1 MIALQTRNP
10 QLPDPSRI
18 TAQYANMMNMASQQR
33 ASQLQGERIRQE
45 MDYARAGEGRAIET
59 QTATMREKSIDI
71 QEKEMK
77 RLGRVG
83 VAVLRTEDPALR
95 EAAYQTLLGEVEKAD
110 PRLGATM
117 RQVAPTFNA
126 AVVESAVMEVDKYFN
141 AKYPNATYSNEIAD
155 AGGFDAQGR
164 PIPAGTL
171 LQVRNSVVPEV
182 APIPSATAAR
192 TATPVPTAAPQQ
204 TTSSPVP
211 VGKYG
216 ETRFAPDG
224 GPLTPDLQENLRQMK
239 EGLGMTDTPASFNS
253 GGMATPTAGPIAPDV
268 MASIVDSA
276 FQTGVMAQVD
286 FDQII
291 AAQPPQNRQALTDA
305 FQQANIS
312 LQADAP
318 SLAASGMGQQPMAPN
333 PVGRQQS
340 QFADMRGPAPQ
351 ASFADL
357 GGQPQMQNTMAQ
369 YQPVQRRDPRMA
381 PTPVPVPP
389 AILGAQEGAKTAAS
403 KSVDLRMDPEIAG
416 ATKKVENAIALRAE
430 APKAKYE
437 TKILVQGLDKYI
449 NAIDTL
455 LRSPDRHLIVGRIEG
470 NLHYLGSLGQNERQA
485 ELQAMYDMIKN
496 TDTLSTLVEMK
507 QSTPSGGSPVGNA
520 SNTDVTLVA
529 KSANAATQTGGVPNF
544 DKQLMAIRRD
554 AYRARTNAIEFYSD
568 KYGGLAAE
576 DPKFKFTAPPIADR
590 YTGPLKTPVIPTLTP
605 AQVRANPKIKRWKR
619 SDNGKVMTR
628 P

>member
-1 MIALQTRNP
+1 MIALQTRGAK
-10 QLPDPSRI
+10 LPDPAAQ
-18 TAQYANMMNMASQQR
+18 TAKFVSMMNMTRQQE
-33 ASQLQGERIRQE
+33 AAERQAALAQQQMGINL
-45 MDYARAGEGRAIET
+45 AREDRDVET
-59 QTATMREKSIDI
+59 QTATMRDKDAEFQD
-71 QEKEMK
+71 KELK

-83 VAVLRTEDPALR
+83 VAVLRTEDPTLR

-224 GPLTPDLQENLRQMK
+224 GPLTPDLQESLRKMK
-239 EGLGMTDTPASFNS
+239 EGLGMTNTPASFNS
-253 GGMATPTAGPIAPDV
+253 GSMSTPTAGQMTPDMV
-268 MASIVDSA
+268 PAILDSA
-276 FQTGVMAQVD
+276 VKTGVMAQID
-286 FDQII
+286 LDQMI
-291 AAQPPQNRQALTDA
+291 ALAPPQARDGIMQVIRGSKIA
-305 FQQANIS
+305 

-333 PVGRQQS
+333 PVQRPQS

-357 GGQPQMQNTMAQ
+357 GGQPPMQNTMAQ
-369 YQPVQRRDPRMA
+369 YQPVQRRDPNMSPIPGSSRVPLSRVGDEA
-381 PTPVPVPP
+381 RVQRTTP
-389 AILGAQEGAKTAAS
+389 AEDAAKETA
-403 KSVDLRMDPEIAG
+403 K
-416 ATKKVENAIALRAE
+416 
-430 APKAKYE
+430 
-437 TKILVQGLDKYI
+437 
-449 NAIDTL
+449 
-455 LRSPDRHLIVGRIEG
+455 
-470 NLHYLGSLGQNERQA
+470 
-485 ELQAMYDMIKN
+485 LQ
-496 TDTLSTLVEMK
+496 
-507 QSTPSGGSPVGNA
+507 
-520 SNTDVTLVA
+520 
-529 KSANAATQTGGVPNF
+529 
-544 DKQLMAIRRD
+544 
-554 AYRARTNAIEFYSD
+554 
-568 KYGGLAAE
+568 AAE
-576 DPKFKFTAPPIADR
+576 DFEARNKDVRIGRKREEVFAAERAKKDSDFLETYTDITSKSRTGLNVLDQMIGDARIEKGRIVIPKGGRAPHPGFEGVVGLGFPGVRFIQGTEAANFDGLLEQIKSTAFLKAFSDLRGGGSITVVEGDKATAALTRMSRAQSEIEFVRAAQEFRTALRTGVAQADKRYTRLTGEAPPAAPAPR
-590 YTGPLKTPVIPTLTP
+590 RRTPT
-605 AQVRANPKIKRWKR
+605 KG
-619 SDNGKVMTR
+619 SDGWGKAKVVGN
-628 P
+628 